1 MHISKAAYDNLKG
14 AFEVEPGKD
23 CYIDGQNTQLISFE
37 KMSTGPPNYTTGV
50 DFFDCDLL

>member
-37 KMSTGPPNYTTGV
+37 KMSTGPSNYTTWV
-50 DFFDCDLL
+50 DFFDRDLL